1 MITRSA
7 RGNNKHQTPKKGR
20 KHKKNQH
27 ATLDLDSECND
38 DDCGSDRKSHDLSQ
52 CLREVTSTL
61 SATMERKETP
71 QWNTMKKLCEML
83 TTMVQLVD
91 EKQQQLQQDQKDMQE
106 ENAGLKNKLLKLE
119 EELTYIK
126 EHQKNGT
133 MEAQPS
139 SMQRTSRT
147 YASVTTSS
155 RADEPHGR
163 DKYPEAE
170 VQRLAERK
178 NSQSWQVPKS
188 HARNQRKYNRKYKQN
203 VLILE
208 LDKKA
213 MLQAGGAIMA
223 SGDPCRTV
231 LTGKKKHANEPTSE
245 ETNTA
250 DPRDENRDTLTEVNT
265 EEEETKCLAGK
276 NVEDLNPSSEKKD
289 VPDIGKNL
297 SKITPKLIDALGLN
311 EFQMHVAFQAKYGK
325 DFQGIQFKSRNKTHL
340 KVFFK
345 GSRESK
351 MDAYLDLLNTEHQ
364 LGQGSF
370 LPSLFG
376 LVTTVR
382 AAKSRPSKHSV
393 VLRGPRLGPNEQ
405 EKSTRIGII
414 KQIIETNID
423 VKVAAIEP
431 LGKGP
436 LLQLFV
442 HSHEEAT
449 KLLNSQ
455 ITYQGSYLR
464 FRAYENRRT
473 RKYG

>member
-1 MITRSA
+1 
-7 RGNNKHQTPKKGR
+7 
-20 KHKKNQH
+20 
-27 ATLDLDSECND
+27 
-38 DDCGSDRKSHDLSQ
+38 
-52 CLREVTSTL
+52 
-61 SATMERKETP
+61 
-71 QWNTMKKLCEML
+71 
-83 TTMVQLVD
+83 
-91 EKQQQLQQDQKDMQE
+91 
-106 ENAGLKNKLLKLE
+106 
-119 EELTYIK
+119 
-126 EHQKNGT
+126 
-133 MEAQPS
+133 
-139 SMQRTSRT
+139 
-147 YASVTTSS
+147 
-155 RADEPHGR
+155 
-163 DKYPEAE
+163 
-170 VQRLAERK
+170 
-178 NSQSWQVPKS
+178 
-188 HARNQRKYNRKYKQN
+188 
-203 VLILE
+203 
-208 LDKKA
+208 
-213 MLQAGGAIMA
+213 MA

-340 KVFFK
+340 KVFFT